1 MTTKYAVKLKI
12 WRDPDGLYLLKGG
25 GPEVWKRFRIKKKW
39 REAQG
44 IIHGAFLI
52 DIVLAAW
59 LAATHQ
65 IGRGTLVVGLALSY
79 LLVALSLLY
88 STISGEYQGAQWFI
102 WVLIL
107 INLAFTVAMI
117 WLITKQAGPGRG

>member
-1 MTTKYAVKLKI
+1 VTTEYAVKLKI

-52 DIVLAAW
+52 DIVL
-59 LAATHQ
+59 
-65 IGRGTLVVGLALSY
+65 GGLACRNP
-79 LLVALSLLY
+79 A
-88 STISGEYQGAQWFI
+88 
-102 WVLIL
+102 
-107 INLAFTVAMI
+107 
-117 WLITKQAGPGRG
+117 R